1 MGPERGQG
9 PREAEGAPRA
19 GAWGPAV
26 PLEVEE
32 RAWGSG
38 ALGAP
43 APCGLLGRPGQEARQ
58 RSEGRLAHGGT
69 VTAALPRP
77 RQEDNRTGH
86 IDFC

>member
-19 GAWGPAV
+19 GAWGRAV

-38 ALGAP
+38 AFGAP
-43 APCGLLGRPGQEARQ
+43 A
-58 RSEGRLAHGGT
+58 HGGSLA
-69 VTAALPRP
+69 VQVRRPDNALRGDWPMEA
-77 RQEDNRTGH
+77 Q
-86 IDFC
+86 